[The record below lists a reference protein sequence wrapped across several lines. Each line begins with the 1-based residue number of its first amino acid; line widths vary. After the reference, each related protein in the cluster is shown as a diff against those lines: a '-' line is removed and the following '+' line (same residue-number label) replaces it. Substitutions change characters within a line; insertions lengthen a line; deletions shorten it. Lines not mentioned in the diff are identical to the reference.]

1 MPRRGGGFS
10 ASLTAVAVA
19 VIALGVVVM
28 VMSVSILRGFRN
40 DITDKVVGFG
50 SHITVHPYNGEGIF
64 LDGWSQ
70 SNGLFAQVGEESGGQ
85 NSELRNPTS
94 ELRAVAAEP
103 VEATLHSELKKVPG
117 IRKVQA
123 YATKGGMVKTAD
135 QIHGI
140 MFRGLETGF
149 DTTFFASCLVEGRL
163 PDFSSEVA
171 FSAGEDACEPSEGGT
186 PSSEVLISSDIA
198 SKLGLKV
205 GDKMRTYF
213 WQGESYRARAF
224 TVCGIYRTDLTEMDE
239 LYVIGDLRQVVRLN
253 DWPDGSVGGY
263 ELLVDDF
270 SQLDRVS
277 REVLERLP
285 YNMTAVTVREANP
298 ALFSWLDLLSSN
310 ITLIL
315 TIMCIVCAVAIISA
329 LLIMIFEKSSTIGV
343 LKTLGATNRSI
354 GRIFILRASRLI
366 AQGIAIGDAVAL
378 ALCVV
383 QSRWNVVKLDAE
395 SYAMS
400 HVPVDLDWRI
410 FLFVSL
416 GTAVVCLLAL
426 LLPASYISKIN
437 PATTVAVSS

>member
-1 MPRRGGGFS
+1 MFERFIARRFMPRRGGGFS
-10 ASLTAVAVA
+10 ASLTTVAVA

-64 LDGWSQ
+64 PNEECGMKNEELD
-70 SNGLFAQVGEESGGQ
+70 
-85 NSELRNPTS
+85 
-94 ELRAVAAEP
+94 AVANDSSF
-103 VEATLHSELKKVPG
+103 LISHSSLASVPG
-117 IRKVQA
+117 VRKVQA

-140 MFRGLETGF
+140 MFRGLEAGF
-149 DTTFFASCLVEGRL
+149 DTTFFAGCLLEGRM
-163 PDFSSEVA
+163 PVFDS
-171 FSAGEDACEPSEGGT
+171 T
-186 PSSEVLISSDIA
+186 PSNEVLISSDIA
-198 SKLGLKV
+198 SKLCLKV

-224 TVCGIYRTDLTEMDE
+224 TVCGIYRTDLNEMDE

-253 DWPDGSVGGY
+253 DWPEGSVGGY

-270 SQLDRVS
+270 SQLDRVN
-277 REVLERLP
+277 RDVLAALP
-285 YNMTAVTVREANP
+285 YDIVAVTVREANP
-298 ALFSWLDLLSSN
+298 ALFSWLDLLSGN

-315 TIMCIVCAVAIISA
+315 TIMCIVCAVAIVSA

-343 LKTLGATNRSI
+343 LKTLGATNGSIRS
-354 GRIFILRASRLI
+354 IFILRASRLI
-366 AQGIAIGDAVAL
+366 LQGIVIGDAIAL

-383 QSRWNVVKLDAE
+383 QSRWQVVKLDAE

-400 HVPVDLDWRI
+400 RVPVDLDWRI
-410 FLFVSL
+410 FLLVSL
-416 GTAVVCLLAL
+416 GTLAVCILAL
-426 LLPASYISKIN
+426 LLPSSYISRIS
-437 PATTVAVSS
+437 PATTVKTEN

>member
-64 LDGWSQ
+64 PDGRSQ
-70 SNGLFAQVGEESGGQ
+70 SYRQLSQVGEESGGQ
-85 NSELRNPTS
+85 NSALRNPTS
-94 ELRAVAAEP
+94 ELRI
-103 VEATLHSELKKVPG
+103 LHSELKKVPG

-140 MFRGLETGF
+140 MFRGLESGF

-163 PDFSSEVA
+163 PDFSSEVLH
-171 FSAGEDACEPSEGGT
+171 SAGEGACDTSEGVT

-224 TVCGIYRTDLTEMDE
+224 SVCGIYRTDLTEMDE
-239 LYVIGDLRQVVRLN
+239 VYVIGDLRQVVRLN

>member
-64 LDGWSQ
+64 PDGRSQ
-70 SNGLFAQVGEESGGQ
+70 SYGQLSQVGEESSGQ
-85 NSELRNPTS
+85 NSALRNPTT
-94 ELRAVAAEP
+94 ELR
-103 VEATLHSELKKVPG
+103 TLHSELENVPG

-140 MFRGLETGF
+140 MFRGLEAGF
-149 DTTFFASCLVEGRL
+149 DTAFFASCLVEGRL
-163 PDFSSEVA
+163 PDFSSEVS
-171 FSAGEDACEPSEGGT
+171 SAVGEDACEPSEGGN

-224 TVCGIYRTDLTEMDE
+224 SVCGIYRTDLTEMDE

-366 AQGIAIGDAVAL
+366 VQGIAIGDAVA
-378 ALCVV
+378 AVLCFV
-383 QSRWNVVKLDAE
+383 QNRWNVVKLDAE

>member
-64 LDGWSQ
+64 PDGRSQ
-70 SNGLFAQVGEESGGQ
+70 SNGQFAQVGEESGGQ

-94 ELRAVAAEP
+94 ELR
-103 VEATLHSELKKVPG
+103 TLHSELKKVPG

-140 MFRGLETGF
+140 MFRGLESGF

-163 PDFSSEVA
+163 PDFSSEVSH
-171 FSAGEDACEPSEGGT
+171 SAGEGACDTSEGGT